1 MQTKKRPFLTWLTSV
16 ALMASFN
23 SQAVEPD
30 AADWFLS
37 VDVASIKNSPL
48 ADIIDDEHGEKDGAL
63 EMLSH
68 VFGDEI
74 PDQINEINLYGS
86 IQGKEDFS
94 ILVQGDFTASSKDAF
109 FAHENLKID
118 SRELSFGNHT
128 IKEWTFNGN
137 TSIVGFEDEDIAD
150 VDTDAIV
157 YVAEVRPDVIMLS
170 RDLKDVKSWLSG
182 QNDFSELSQNGIF
195 SVIVNIQEALASGGV
210 KVGGHHN
217 AFQSDLMKKIS
228 QISFS
233 MLEDG
238 ENMLLEAALS
248 TTNEDTAAQVQQV
261 LNGLVALNALSNKN
275 LDHDLGAQVL
285 SNLKIESNGSNIIV
299 SSYAPFE
306 LIKQHKA
313 DEMYIIDV
321 ED

>member
-1 MQTKKRPFLTWLTSV
+1 MQKKKRHLFTMLVSV
-16 ALMASFN
+16 SLMISFG

-37 VDVASIKNSPL
+37 VNVSSIKNSPL
-48 ADIIDDEHGEKDGAL
+48 ADFIEDEHGEKDGAL
-63 EMLSH
+63 EMISH

-74 PDQINEINLYGS
+74 PDQINEINIYGS

-94 ILVQGDFTASSKDAF
+94 VLVQGDFTTASKDVF
-109 FAHENLKID
+109 FAHENLQID
-118 SRELSFGNHT
+118 TRELSFGNHT
-128 IKEWTFNGN
+128 IQEWTFNES
-137 TSIVGFEDEDIAD
+137 TSIVGFEDEDITD
-150 VDTDAIV
+150 SDTNAIV
-157 YVAEVRPDVIMLS
+157 YVTEVRPDVIMLS
-170 RDLKDVKSWLSG
+170 RDLKDVQNWLSG

-195 SVIVNIQEALASGGV
+195 SVIVNVKEALASGGI

-233 MLEDG
+233 MIEDG

-248 TTNEDTAAQVQQV
+248 ANDKETAAQIQQV
-261 LNGLVALNALSNKN
+261 MNGLVALNALSNKN
-275 LDHDLGAQVL
+275 LQNDLGAQVL
-285 SNLKIESNGSNIIV
+285 NNLKIESNGSNIIV
-299 SSYAPFE
+299 SSYAPFA
-306 LIKQHKA
+306 LIQKHKE
-313 DEMYIIDV
+313 DGMYVIDL